1 MLRTS
6 AKESGWTHLRPCFAS
21 CPATLT
27 FAQMLPIFQPLPVV
41 RRPRPFNGSDW
52 LFELKYDGFQALAYV
67 DYNGYSLVG
76 IDLGARSNLVQDVIL
91 QALAFHIGNRSVNTR
106 RASR

>member
-52 LFELKYDGFQALAYV
+52 LFELKYDGFRALAYV
-67 DYNGYSLVG
+67 DYHGYSLVG